1 METRYLNIQVCR
13 LGEEASGG
21 ARCWV
26 RPSAPAPD
34 WSRTGKVL
42 DLTAYRREREKWNRE
57 SAPQEAT
64 PDWEARGK
72 SGTRLALALDAAAT
86 LAVVAA
92 SVGILMAFLGG

>member
-34 WSRTGKVL
+34 LGRTGKVL
-42 DLTAYRREREKWNRE
+42 DLTAYRREREELNRE
-57 SAPQEAT
+57 NAPQEAT
-64 PDWEARGK
+64 PDLEARGK
-72 SGTRLALALDAAAT
+72 SGGRLVLALDAAAT